1 MRGNR
6 PPGPAIVAAAIAWT
20 LAIPAWG
27 MEIPPRPGAP
37 GIAVPAPIPEDG
49 VEDRRPVEDPG
60 PPPAWM
66 KFLGWSSDAT
76 RIAWREG
83 AAGGR
88 SRPGDPVRIARLD
101 ESGVIVDRLFVR
113 DDVSKYLQV
122 RRIRVANGNL
132 AQTEQVTPADVVLRV
147 KSGRL
152 FAVAVRGQ
160 PAQVAVLEKRADGY
174 EPVALMPVR
183 SPTTQVRAEGWE
195 SPDGRLVA
203 FVMHSGNG
211 ASRQAT
217 LVVVPAAPARKRGAP

>member
-1 MRGNR
+1 M
-6 PPGPAIVAAAIAWT
+6 P
-20 LAIPAWG
+20 
-27 MEIPPRPGAP
+27 
-37 GIAVPAPIPEDG
+37 VPAPEDG
-49 VEDRRPVEDPG
+49 VEDQRPVEDPG

-66 KFLGWSSDAT
+66 KFLGWSSDGT

-122 RRIRVANGNL
+122 RRIRIANGNL
-132 AQTEQVTPADVVLRV
+132 AQAEQVTPADVVLRV

-160 PAQVAVLEKRADGY
+160 PAQVAVLEKRTDGY

-183 SPTTQVRAEGWE
+183 SPTAQVRAEGWE

-203 FVMHSGNG
+203 FVVHSGSG
-211 ASRQAT
+211 AARQAT